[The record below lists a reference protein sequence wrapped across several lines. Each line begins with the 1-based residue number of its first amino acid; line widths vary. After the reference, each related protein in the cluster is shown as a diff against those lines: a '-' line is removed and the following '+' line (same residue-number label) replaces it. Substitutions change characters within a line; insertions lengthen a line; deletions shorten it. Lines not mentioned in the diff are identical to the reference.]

1 MKVITLLNEK
11 GGVGKTTA
19 STTLAAWLA
28 IRGKRVL
35 LIDAD
40 AQGNATRAFGVDKA
54 PCFHDWV
61 LRSAPVADMVRAVP
75 PKVYTV
81 PDEEPRGG
89 SLFVMP
95 SNAETRVI
103 PMGTD
108 NGTIILQRVMEL
120 RDTFDY
126 VIFDTSP
133 TPSMLHLMIY
143 LATDGIVYPTTL
155 EEWAFDGLRASMTHR
170 EQVDMFRQTRGLP
183 PVAMLGIIPMMYRA
197 KTIEHA
203 ENLKLLKHRF
213 GDAVWDVFPQRII
226 WAEAAGLC
234 RSIFAVAPTS
244 RAADDARR
252 MGARFE
258 AEAAYVF
265 SA

>member
-19 STTLAAWLA
+19 ATTLAAGLA
-28 IRGKRVL
+28 IRGNRVL

-61 LRSAPVADMVRAVP
+61 LRSAPVAEMVRPVP
-75 PKVYTV
+75 PATYTV
-81 PDEEPRGG
+81 PDEPPGDG
-89 SLFVMP
+89 SLWVMP
-95 SNAETRVI
+95 SNAETRTI

-108 NGTIILQRVMEL
+108 NGMVVLQRVAEL
-120 RDTFDY
+120 RDVFDY

-143 LATDGIVYPTTL
+143 LATDGIIYPTTL
-155 EEWAFDGLRASMTHR
+155 EEWSFDGLRSSMAHR
-170 EQVDMFRQTRGLP
+170 EQVDDFRRARQLE
-183 PVAMLGIIPMMYRA
+183 PVQMLGIIPMMFRP
-197 KTIEHA
+197 KTIEHT
-203 ENLKLLKHRF
+203 ENLRLLHSRF
-213 GDAVWDVFPQRII
+213 AEAVWPPFQQRII

-234 RSIFAVAPTS
+234 RSIYAVAPSS
-244 RAADDARR
+244 RAAGESWR
-252 MGARFE
+252 MVSRFE
-258 AEAAYVF
+258 QEAVYAF
-265 SA
+265 GA